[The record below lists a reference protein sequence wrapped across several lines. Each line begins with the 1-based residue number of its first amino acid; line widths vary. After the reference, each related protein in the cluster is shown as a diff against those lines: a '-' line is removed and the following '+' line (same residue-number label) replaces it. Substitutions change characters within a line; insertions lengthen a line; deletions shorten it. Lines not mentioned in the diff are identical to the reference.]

1 MSMGHENRSQDEQ
14 PQARPADWDSLK
26 EEVGDA
32 ADAAVERGRNF
43 LDAAREQATV
53 YVDAR
58 KDAVA
63 QSVADFATSLRTS
76 TASFEDRP
84 NIRAVADSAAEGLD
98 QLADSIRQ
106 RSFAEIFSEGE
117 RLVRDRPGTVA
128 AVTLVLGFVAARFIK
143 ASADTLRD
151 EHRLNARSG
160 YSRERRSSGGPRR
173 AS

>member
-32 ADAAVERGRNF
+32 ADAAVERGRSF

-117 RLVRDRPGTVA
+117 RLVRTGQVRSPPSPSCS
-128 AVTLVLGFVAARFIK
+128 
-143 ASADTLRD
+143 AS
-151 EHRLNARSG
+151 S
-160 YSRERRSSGGPRR
+160 RR
-173 AS
+173 ASSRLLPIPSAMSIA